1 MMPVLLSIKS
11 HVIQAAII
19 DWEVSD
25 LSVLLN
31 LPAALEQQ
39 KRSCVALFPKKMFSS
54 KYKIY
59 RFSRI
64 SCTTIMKTMVAFV
77 DTKETRRHLSRMP
90 TACLSDSTNGIV
102 N

>member
-19 DWEVSD
+19 DWDVSD

-39 KRSCVALFPKKMFSS
+39 KRSCVALFPKKMLALNI
-54 KYKIY
+54 KYIGLVEY
-59 RFSRI
+59 H
-64 SCTTIMKTMVAFV
+64 AQ
-77 DTKETRRHLSRMP
+77 LS
-90 TACLSDSTNGIV
+90 
-102 N
+102 